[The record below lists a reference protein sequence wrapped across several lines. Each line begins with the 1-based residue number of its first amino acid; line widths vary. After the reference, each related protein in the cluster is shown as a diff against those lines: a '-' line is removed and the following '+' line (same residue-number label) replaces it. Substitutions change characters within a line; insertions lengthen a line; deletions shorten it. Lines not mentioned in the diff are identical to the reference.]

1 MKKIIFTVAAVI
13 AVVGSSF
20 AQKATLDNPW
30 SLEGGIN
37 YSGTG
42 GIDWTAPTIRARY
55 FVNENIAAR
64 VQLGLGDGLGTAMSE
79 KYTYNAPMGG
89 VNEGKTGTMEVK
101 RMAWTAQIGGEYH
114 LAGTD
119 RLSPY
124 FALGINFGGGSA
136 KVTSTDASSANLGDS
151 NPDKS
156 DFTYTNGF
164 NSELTGKYSMF
175 GVGLGAGLD
184 VYVIENLYLG
194 VELGLSFNNYKY
206 GESNLTYSQTTG
218 GTTVTTTAVSPE
230 YKRSYL
236 STGAMNA
243 AFRLGWRF

>member
-1 MKKIIFTVAAVI
+1 MKKIIFTVAAVVAI
-13 AVVGSSF
+13 VGSSF

-37 YSGTG
+37 YSAAG
-42 GIDWTAPTIRARY
+42 GIDWKAPTVRARY
-55 FVNENIAAR
+55 FVNENIAVRA
-64 VQLGLGDGLGTAMSE
+64 QLGLGDGLGTPMSE
-79 KYTYNAPMGG
+79 SYTFLGAVAGE
-89 VNEGKTGTMEVK
+89 EGTLDIK
-101 RMAWTAQIGGEYH
+101 RMAWNAQIGGEYH

-124 FALGINFGGGSA
+124 FALGINFGGG
-136 KVTSTDASSANLGDS
+136 KSSATTENADPTTS
-151 NPDKS
+151 S
-156 DFTYTNGF
+156 FVNGL
-164 NSELTGKYSMF
+164 STERTGKFSMF

-194 VELGLSFNNYKY
+194 LELGLNFDSYKY
-206 GESNLTYSQTTG
+206 ADTEDIVTVTGG
-218 GTTVTTTAVSPE
+218 GTTVTTTTVTPGHKE
-230 YKRSYL
+230 TYL

>member
-1 MKKIIFTVAAVI
+1 MKRIIFTVAAVV

-30 SLEGGIN
+30 SLEGAIN
-37 YSGTG
+37 YSGAG

-55 FVNENIAAR
+55 FVNENIAVR
-64 VQLGLGDGLGTAMSE
+64 VQLGLGDGLGTPMSE
-79 KYTYNAPMGG
+79 SYIYNAPTPGIDA
-89 VNEGKTGTMEVK
+89 GKTGTFDIN
-101 RMAWTAQIGGEYH
+101 RMAWNAQIGGEYH

-124 FALGINFGGGSA
+124 FALGLNFGGGSL
-136 KVTSTDASSANLGDS
+136 KEVSTDAAPGAPGNS
-151 NPDKS
+151 NPS
-156 DFTYTNGF
+156 AFSYANGV
-164 NSELTGKYSMF
+164 STEKAGKFSMF

-194 VELGLSFNNYKY
+194 LELGINFDTYNYKD
-206 GESNLTYSQTTG
+206 GEYTYTVVAGSTTTTT
-218 GTTVTTTAVSPE
+218 TTVTPGHKET
-230 YKRSYL
+230 YL

>member
-55 FVNENIAAR
+55 FVNENIAVR

-79 KYTYNAPMGG
+79 SKTFLGANAGE
-89 VNEGKTGTMEVK
+89 EGTLEIK
-101 RMAWTAQIGGEYH
+101 RMAWNAQVGGEYH

-124 FALGINFGGGSA
+124 FALGLNFGGGKSTA
-136 KVTSTDASSANLGDS
+136 TTENSDGTAFVTGLSTERTG
-151 NPDKS
+151 
-156 DFTYTNGF
+156 GF
-164 NSELTGKYSMF
+164 SMF

-194 VELGLSFNNYKY
+194 VELGLNFDTYNYKDT
-206 GESNLTYSQTTG
+206 ESTVTMVAG
-218 GTTVTTTAVSPE
+218 GTTVSTTTTTPGRKE
-230 YKRSYL
+230 TYL